1 MRIEQI
7 RAQIEEGKNVER
19 QSGILRRAVI
29 NLAKLNGVSITGPE
43 VAKVVEFVT
52 EYIEH
57 APALMTVIEE
67 AAAAND
73 VLAHVQPILDA
84 SEEYFLAPDDI
95 IPDHY
100 GLVGLLDDA
109 YLTHSLMEAISD
121 RHKSE
126 SGESLFPKDAHKL
139 NTFIRRL
146 IGAPFVSIL
155 DERVATTL
163 NDLTVEQNINRM
175 LGALAQMDLSS
186 VPDPVWGESGVPDIT
201 ASRILATG

>member
-7 RAQIEEGKNVER
+7 RAQIEEGKDIER
-19 QSGILRRAVI
+19 QSGVLRRAII
-29 NLAKLNGVSITGPE
+29 NLAKQNDFSISGPE
-43 VAKVVEFVT
+43 VRKVVEFVT
-52 EYIEH
+52 EYIEY
-57 APALMTVIEE
+57 APALMTNIEE
-67 AAAAND
+67 AAAQND
-73 VLAHVQPILDA
+73 VLADVQPILDA
-84 SEEYFLAPDDI
+84 SEEYFLSPDDI

-121 RHKSE
+121 RYRSE
-126 SGESLFPKDAHKL
+126 SGKSLLPIEAHEL

-155 DERVATTL
+155 DERVSMTF
-163 NDLTVEQNINRM
+163 NDLTVEKNIGRM

-186 VPDPVWGESGVPDIT
+186 VRGPEWGDSGVPQIT
-201 ASRILATG
+201 ASRIPGTG